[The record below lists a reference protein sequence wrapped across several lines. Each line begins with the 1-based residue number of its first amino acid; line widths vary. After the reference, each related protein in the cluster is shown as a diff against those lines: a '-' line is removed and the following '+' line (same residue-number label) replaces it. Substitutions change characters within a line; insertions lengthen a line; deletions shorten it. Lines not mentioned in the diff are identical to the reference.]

1 MVMGSLGLL
10 LEAGKVTVFSL
21 GVGGREGGPQGAMR
35 KGTSPLLPP
44 QCSHCSAHS
53 LHPRV

>member
-21 GVGGREGGPQGAMR
+21 GVGGREGV
-35 KGTSPLLPP
+35 
-44 QCSHCSAHS
+44 
-53 LHPRV
+53 PREL